1 MRGFRTK
8 ITDFWCLA
16 FSWLNF
22 LGVWLFLLVIIWRI
36 ADNSA
41 SFVSN
46 KWWMTIKCA
55 QQNKP
60 VVSHSCRLWQEYS
73 HYSALIRNTRV
84 MTSYTESDAHVK
96 WVTQQ
101 KGGLSER
108 IKYMLDHGIGCDV
121 TFKVHNN
128 NRKCRVRYT
137 SRDMTHPDS
146 VLSLLCTIDERA
158 SQIRQY
164 EAATGSIRDLCSLD
178 CVCFSWRHNGA

>member
-1 MRGFRTK
+1 MAR
-8 ITDFWCLA
+8 
-16 FSWLNF
+16 
-22 LGVWLFLLVIIWRI
+22 
-36 ADNSA
+36 
-41 SFVSN
+41 
-46 KWWMTIKCA
+46 
-55 QQNKP
+55 
-60 VVSHSCRLWQEYS
+60 HCRLCHCCGFQFARRDCGLGFFFVVDWRETAARVVAQEYS

-101 KGGLSER
+101 KSGLSER

-178 CVCFSWRHNGA
+178 CVCFS